1 MVGAG
6 RNPAMA
12 VNRIK
17 PTRHRQITCVQP
29 RAARSGRPRT
39 SGCGDRGIRTFKCFL
54 APAETAT
61 RNESMSEALGKSR
74 KDGK

>member
-17 PTRHRQITCVQP
+17 PTRHRQITCLQP
-29 RAARSGRPRT
+29 RAPRSGLPRT
-39 SGCGDRGIRTFKCFL
+39 SGCGDRGARTFKCFL
-54 APAETAT
+54 TPAETAT
-61 RNESMSEALGKSR
+61 LNESMSEALGKSR
-74 KDGK
+74 IDRK